1 MKFKDERGFRFI
13 APIARVLFKLYYR
26 PKILNKEL
34 IPKDGPIIIVCN
46 HKHILDQCLTI
57 CATKRPIHYLAKKE
71 YFDSKFA
78 WFFKLGGC
86 ISVDRKNGAKDATDK
101 AIEYL
106 NRGSAVGLFPE
117 GTRNRTTDLKL
128 LPLKFGAVSMAKKT
142 NATIVP
148 CALTGDYKFRTKN
161 LIVKYGKP
169 FKVADDLE
177 AANTYLA
184 EVMENLMNEC
194 LEYTNRTW
202 DIELSS
208 RMKEKTNNDE
218 KK

>member
-13 APIARVLFKLYYR
+13 SPIARFLFKIYYR
-26 PKILNKEL
+26 PKILNKDL

-86 ISVDRKNGAKDATDK
+86 ISVDRQNGAEEATKK
-101 AIEYL
+101 AIYYL

-117 GTRNRTTDLKL
+117 GTRNKTDNLKL

-161 LIVKYGKP
+161 LVVKYGKP
-169 FKVADDLE
+169 FKVSDDLE

-184 EVMENLMNEC
+184 EVMEDLMNEC
-194 LEYTNRTW
+194 LEYTNRSW
-202 DIELSS
+202 DEELAS
-208 RMKEKTNNDE
+208 RMKEKKEEE